1 MDAVG
6 GMLLTLLGASVLGGI
21 ITTLT
26 LAPGANL
33 ASRFRSLGNMTG
45 KTKQEIVAAAGVP
58 SSVSQM
64 GDGVTLLQ
72 WQATG
77 YHIAIRFKDD
87 VFDGITHEFA
97 AQN

>member
-1 MDAVG
+1 
-6 GMLLTLLGASVLGGI
+6 
-21 ITTLT
+21 
-26 LAPGANL
+26 
-33 ASRFRSLGNMTG
+33 
-45 KTKQEIVAAAGVP
+45 
-58 SSVSQM
+58 M

-97 AQN
+97 AQK